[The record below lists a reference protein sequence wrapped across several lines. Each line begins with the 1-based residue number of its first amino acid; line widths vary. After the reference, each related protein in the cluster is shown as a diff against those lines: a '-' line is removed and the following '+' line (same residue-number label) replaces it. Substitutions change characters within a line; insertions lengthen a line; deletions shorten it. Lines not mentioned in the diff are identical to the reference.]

1 MGVGKR
7 TSLRAKLEKRVK
19 SSGVAKTVERVE
31 KLKDDSLVSKSAL
44 RRRKRKMKEQ
54 LKPKLEDLAQAL
66 EEVPATA
73 PQPKRDHTPNPHKR
87 GAKIVE
93 KVEIQRFGAVLKNEQ
108 FRKSPFDA
116 LKRVIANNS

>member
-19 SSGVAKTVERVE
+19 SGGVAKTVERVE
-31 KLKDDSLVSKSAL
+31 KRKDDSLVSKSAL

-54 LKPKLEDLAQAL
+54 LKPKLEDLAQVL

-73 PQPKRDHTPNPHKR
+73 THSKLDHTPNPHKR

-93 KVEIQRFGAVLKNEQ
+93 KVEIKRFGAVLKDEQ

-116 LKRVIANNS
+116 LKRAIANNS